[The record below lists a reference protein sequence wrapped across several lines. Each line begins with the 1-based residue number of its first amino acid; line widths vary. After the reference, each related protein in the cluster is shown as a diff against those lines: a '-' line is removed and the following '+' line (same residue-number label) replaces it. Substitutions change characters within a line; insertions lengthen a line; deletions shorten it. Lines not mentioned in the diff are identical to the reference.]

1 LNFKRTRFQRRRA
14 VAGIVAA
21 VMLFAML
28 FTVGAG
34 YFLFVNSNNQLYD
47 AALTGRTAQEQAA
60 LSETGTVSVQL
71 VKNALGVEVSNSGG
85 VLMNLTGVFVT
96 DSTGAT
102 TYLGPSSGVGLPTAI
117 NPGSVSGLID
127 TNVQYKSSL
136 SYVVRVFTARG
147 NVFTATFP
155 LSTQQQAVQLSGVT
169 QGLGSVF
176 MKFAS
181 FKFFSVDANP
191 KTVGDGWEVGGFSG
205 FNVPNGVDSL
215 FQGQFENLDPLQ
227 RNITINMQ
235 TSLYQEQACL
245 GGCGGPG
252 NAAVYFVVGDIVNYP
267 TCNGPPGNPPCV
279 GAAAFKSVVIPYGK
293 SALLNFSAPKPGVC
307 VGPGKGCQN
316 AQNSINGVAPI
327 FLEFFGIFSDHTPFG
342 QTIPFVA
349 TYGTGASFG
358 NGLTKNPYLSVTRGS
373 VTTLQITGFTAP
385 PRAYW
390 TWTNGSLFDVTYGTP
405 TTGTVQFTVPTTA
418 SVGSYYTVMVSDGNN
433 TAYAEMKV
441 TG

>member
-1 LNFKRTRFQRRRA
+1 VNHVRRA
-14 VAGIVAA
+14 SRAAVSGIVAA
-21 VMLFAML
+21 VLLFSML
-28 FTVGAG
+28 FTVGTG
-34 YFLFVNSNNQLYD
+34 YFLFINRGDQLYS
-47 AALTGRTAQEQAA
+47 AALVGRTAQEQAA
-60 LSETGTVSVQL
+60 LSETGAASVQL

-85 VLMNLTGVFVT
+85 VPVNLTGIFVT

-102 TYLGPSSGVGLPTAI
+102 TYVGPSSGAGLPTVVD
-117 NPGSVSGLID
+117 PGSISRLID

-136 SYVVRVFTARG
+136 TYVVRVFTARG

-205 FNVPNGVDSL
+205 FNVPDGVDSL
-215 FQGQFENLDPLQ
+215 FQGAFENLDPLQ

-279 GAAAFKSVVIPYGK
+279 GAAAFRSVSIPYGK
-293 SALLNFSAPKPGVC
+293 TVLLNFSAPKPGVC

-358 NGLTKNPYLSVTRGS
+358 SELTKDAHLSVTRGA
-373 VTTLQITGFTAP
+373 VTTLQITGFADP

-390 TWTNGSLFDVTYGTP
+390 TWTNGSLFDATYGTP
-405 TTGTVQFTVPTTA
+405 TIGVVQFTVPTTA
-418 SVGSYYTVMVSDGNN
+418 NVGSYYTVMVSDGNS
-433 TAYAEMKV
+433 TAYAEVQV